1 MMVVKMPCKNDEI
14 SQSAMR
20 ERSGEKKKEEG
31 LKRKKKGR
39 KEERKK
45 RGEEARKN

>member
-20 ERSGEKKKEEG
+20 ERPEEKKKEEG

-39 KEERKK
+39 KGERKK
-45 RGEEARKN
+45 RGGEARKN

>member
-20 ERSGEKKKEEG
+20 ERSEIKMEEKKK
-31 LKRKKKGR
+31 
-39 KEERKK
+39 
-45 RGEEARKN
+45 A